1 MLKIAICDDVMSIC
15 AELEKI
21 LIKIGQTT
29 NQEIEVDVFYSG
41 EELCNYISNNNY
53 YDLIFLDIELSIMN
67 GVEVGKKIR
76 EVMPDVS
83 IQIVYISA
91 KESYAM
97 QLFKI
102 RPLDFIIKPITYEK
116 ISDVMNVVLKLMQKN
131 NKFFNYKIG
140 FETYKVNIKDIL
152 YFESNYRK
160 VNIITK
166 TGINSFYENLDSV
179 FEKVKQFNF
188 LNIHKSYLVN
198 YDYVIKFEYD
208 KLTMFNNK
216 ILPISQS
223 RRKEIREIQMKL
235 IRDESGS

>member
-1 MLKIAICDDVMSIC
+1 MLKMAICDDIKSIC

-21 LIKIGQTT
+21 LIKIGQTI

-41 EELCNYISNNNY
+41 EELCNYISKNNY
-53 YDLIFLDIELSIMN
+53 YDIIFLDIELSLMSGI
-67 GVEVGKKIR
+67 EVGKKIR
-76 EVMPDVS
+76 EVIPDVS

-116 ISDVMNVVLKLMQKN
+116 ISDVINVALNLMQKN

-140 FETYKVNIKDIL
+140 FEIYKVPVKDIL

-166 TGINSFYENLDSV
+166 TGINSFYDNLDSV

-216 ILPISQS
+216 VLPISQA
-223 RRKEIREIQMKL
+223 RRKEIRAIQLKL
-235 IRDESGS
+235 IREESRS